1 MQFERDRRQLLIDA
15 YRSRERGVVDA
26 LVMNDRDLW
35 LVVARHGEQIEEWM
49 HGTGG
54 EEVAPLRVCRKLM
67 ANGEIVIGEADP
79 DRDLLLSEMQDI
91 D

>member
-35 LVVARHGEQIEEWM
+35 LVVARHGEQVEEWM

-54 EEVAPLRVCRKLM
+54 EEVAPLRVCRKLL
-67 ANGEIVIGEADP
+67 ANGEIVIGESDP